1 MTSTQEARSDG
12 LRRVGVRCLIIQCR
26 TEHCLLFS
34 RAVNKTA
41 GIPYSKGKESK
52 IAALVG
58 NELVT
63 KAKEACDIVIH
74 KDEFYDYGTN
84 PKKTKTI
91 VTQG

>member
-41 GIPYSKGKESK
+41 GIPYSKGKETFQKESSVEDK
-52 IAALVG
+52 GVKGLWDGLTFYLQFWPVG
-58 NELVT
+58 LLANW
-63 KAKEACDIVIH
+63 
-74 KDEFYDYGTN
+74 
-84 PKKTKTI
+84 
-91 VTQG
+91 